1 VQKKK
6 KRSKGIYLLLIL
18 TLLLNATIG
27 FSQQV
32 ENKLSTTAELKH
44 FWKQNEVLVGLG
56 SALLFTIIVYAIW
69 RKKKR
74 SITNI
79 DSIS

>member
-6 KRSKGIYLLLIL
+6 KRGKSIYLFLIL
-18 TLLLNATIG
+18 TLLLTATIC

-32 ENKLSTTAELKH
+32 ESKITTTPDLKH
-44 FWKQNEVLVGLG
+44 FWKQNEILVGLG
-56 SALLFTIIVYAIW
+56 SALLFTIIVYAVW

-74 SITNI
+74 NFSNI